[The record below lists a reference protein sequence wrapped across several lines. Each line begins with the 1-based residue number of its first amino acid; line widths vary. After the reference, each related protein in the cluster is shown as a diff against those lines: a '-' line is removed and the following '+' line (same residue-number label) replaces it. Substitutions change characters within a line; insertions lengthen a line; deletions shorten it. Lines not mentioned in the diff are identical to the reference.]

1 VKLSTRGEYGLRAML
16 YLAMETGAY
25 VHAQT
30 ISEAQGIPTHYL
42 KQILIQLR
50 ATGLIRS
57 ARGPNGGHSL
67 SRSADDISVGG
78 IVRCLEGQLT
88 GVESI
93 LDMPCSIQ
101 VGPKHCVIKELL
113 LTVKAQV
120 ENLLDNT
127 SLSDMAE
134 RQRTIVAS
142 GHVVGA
148 PVLIQTDLMRLGQR
162 NGGE

>member
-1 VKLSTRGEYGLRAML
+1 MKLSTRGEYGLRAML
-16 YLAMETGAY
+16 FLAMESDAY

-50 ATGLIRS
+50 AIGLIRS
-57 ARGPNGGHSL
+57 ARGPNGGHNL
-67 SRSADDISVGG
+67 SRSAEEISVGE

-101 VGPKHCVIKELL
+101 VGPNHCVIKELL

-127 SLSDMAE
+127 S
-134 RQRTIVAS
+134 
-142 GHVVGA
+142 
-148 PVLIQTDLMRLGQR
+148 
-162 NGGE
+162 